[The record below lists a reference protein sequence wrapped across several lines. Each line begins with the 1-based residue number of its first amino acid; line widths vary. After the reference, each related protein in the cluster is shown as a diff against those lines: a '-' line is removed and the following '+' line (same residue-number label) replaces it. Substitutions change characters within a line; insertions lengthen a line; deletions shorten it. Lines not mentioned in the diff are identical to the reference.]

1 MSIASEGEC
10 IIHAV
15 RSGVRDFSAFNAA
28 AWGPMAV
35 DSTIPRILRLYGG
48 RCQPRSVVPVDSPA
62 SFSGA
67 GLWRID
73 TELGA
78 LCLRRWPREHPTLER
93 LEFIQAV
100 LWHVDQEGFRLVPLP
115 LETEHHHGHVWHEGH
130 LWELTPWLPGEPDYR
145 QRPSPPRLRHAMH
158 ALAQFH
164 RAAASFPLAEVG
176 PAHSPGAGE
185 RLTRLESLTA
195 GGLNELRSAVDRG
208 AWPELDRRAH
218 ELVTLVGP
226 LLGKVE
232 PMLRAAAALPV
243 PLQPCIRDIWHAHV
257 LFVGDEVSG
266 LVDFGSM
273 RPDSVAADVAR
284 LLGSMAAD
292 DAEAWRRG
300 LEAYQSV
307 RTLTPAELQLVTAFD
322 RSLVLMGGLQWLEW
336 IYLEGREFSHPS
348 AVLARIDELLA
359 RLHVLS
365 QTVA

>member
-1 MSIASEGEC
+1 
-10 IIHAV
+10 
-15 RSGVRDFSAFNAA
+15 
-28 AWGPMAV
+28 MAV
-35 DSTIPRILRLYGG
+35 DSTISRILRLYGE
-48 RCQPRSVVPVDSPA
+48 RCQARSVVAVDSPA

-73 TELGA
+73 TEQGP
-78 LCLRRWPREHPTLER
+78 LCLRRWPREHPTLQR

-100 LWHVDQEGFRLVPLP
+100 LWHVDQEGFGLVPLP
-115 LETEHHHGHVWHEGH
+115 IETEHHHGHVWHEGH
-130 LWELTPWLPGEPDYR
+130 LWELTPWLRGEADYR
-145 QRPSPPRLRHAMH
+145 LRPSPARLRHAMR
-158 ALAQFH
+158 ALGQFH

-176 PAHSPGAGE
+176 PAGSPGIGE
-185 RLTRLESLTA
+185 RYVKLQGLVGGRLA
-195 GGLNELRSAVDRG
+195 ELRTAVDRG
-208 AWPELDRRAH
+208 VWPELDRRAQ
-218 ELVTLVGP
+218 ELLAVVGP
-226 LLGKVE
+226 LLTKVQ
-232 PMLRAAAALPV
+232 PALRAATQIRVA
-243 PLQPCIRDIWHAHV
+243 LQPCIRDVWHAHL

-273 RPDSVAADVAR
+273 RPENVATDVAR

-292 DAEAWRRG
+292 DADAWRRG
-300 LEAYQSV
+300 LEAYQLV
-307 RTLTPAELQLVTAFD
+307 RQLAPPELELVTAFD